1 MKFVIYRTSGC
12 MAFEDLE
19 ELNKELDIDL
29 KKYNVYL
36 EPHISKYNKEEV
48 VKYAII
54 DIKSSK
60 ELMQLNKD
68 YGDIVIQK
76 PDFVKG
82 IPEIEIYDTYRE

>member
-12 MAFEDLE
+12 IAVEDLE

-36 EPHISKYNKEEV
+36 EPHINKYSKEEV
-48 VKYAII
+48 KFAII
-54 DIKSSK
+54 DIQFLE
-60 ELMQLNKD
+60 ELMKLNKD

-76 PDFVKG
+76 PNYLKG
-82 IPEIEIYDTYRE
+82 IPEIEIYDDWRE